1 MFGDGGCDGSENDD
15 DDDMARL
22 DEIAWNW
29 KQSVCIS
36 LFALPGL
43 YI

>member
-1 MFGDGGCDGSENDD
+1 MFGFGGCDGSENDD
-15 DDDMARL
+15 DDMARL
-22 DEIAWNW
+22 DEIALNW